1 MNLARKLLL
10 RLMGPGKQ
18 HQSVLQRGRQLRAVL
33 SQDLCDHSSFIGAFR
48 STAGGRGKG
57 HQGDVALGNG
67 GTKGSCLGLG
77 ARNVP
82 MLEPLVQMLILS
94 SAFCSARK
102 PQARL
107 LL

>member
-18 HQSVLQRGRQLRAVL
+18 HQSVLQRGRQLHAVL
-33 SQDLCDHSSFIGAFR
+33 SRDLCDHRVFIGAFR

-67 GTKGSCLGLG
+67 GMKGSCLGLR
-77 ARNVP
+77 AQNVP
-82 MLEPLVQMLILS
+82 MLEPLVQRLILS